1 MQINISKNLTAF
13 AIVIA
18 ALVVAGSVVFT
29 GIYLKGEKLGG
40 ANQGTG
46 EPVAAGEPEL
56 PAEVPQYATATLEK
70 LAKCLTDKG
79 MKFYGASWCSW
90 CKKEK
95 DAFGDAKGSL
105 PYIECV
111 DPKDQ
116 QKLTPECEK
125 AGIQSFPTW
134 QLPDGTKEAGFKTID
149 QLATASGCEIGR

>member
-1 MQINISKNLTAF
+1 MQINISKNLTPF

-18 ALVVAGSVVFT
+18 ALVVAGAVIFS
-29 GIYLKGEKLGG
+29 GIYNKNEKKS
-40 ANQGTG
+40 ATDQGT
-46 EPVAAGEPEL
+46 EQVVAGEPEL
-56 PAEVPQYATATLEK
+56 PAEVPQYDTATLKKFAE
-70 LAKCLTDKG
+70 CLTSKG

-95 DAFGDAKGSL
+95 DSFGDAKGSL

-111 DPKDQ
+111 DPQDQ

-134 QLPDGTKEAGFKTID
+134 QLPNGTKEAGFKTID
-149 QLATASGCEIGR
+149 QLAATSGCEIGR